1 MYLPTLSVLRPES
14 VEEAIELLTEHGD
27 KARLYAGG
35 TDLFPRIKYRVT
47 LPEVVVSLKKPIS
60 RARIIDE
67 EQFLSLDAV
76 TPLAQMARSETVR
89 EHAPILAEAASAVG
103 SYQIRNMGTLG
114 GNLCLENR
122 CMYYNQSHTFQFVEP
137 CFKREGDLCYHI
149 PKSERCWAVFCGDT
163 APALISLGAQ
173 VEVMSAKNTRR
184 IPVEHLY
191 SGYSL
196 RPLAIFPSE
205 MVSRILIPKTQRST
219 GSAFLKLSLRGG
231 MEFAGLSVAALLEMM
246 DDRATCQKAR
256 IVVGSVSSAPRRAA
270 KAEAMLA
277 RQKISSDLFHEVA
290 ATVSRQVKPY
300 SHHGFSVSYL
310 KKCLKVYT
318 RDALVLAAQRLSQA
332 RVAEPRSGEGR

>member
-1 MYLPTLSVLRPES
+1 MYLPRLSVLRPES
-14 VEEAIELLTEHGD
+14 VEEAVALVTQHGA
-27 KARLYAGG
+27 KAKLYAGG

-47 LPEVVVSLKKPIS
+47 LPEVVISLKKPIS

-67 EQFLSLDAV
+67 DQFLSLDAV
-76 TPLAQMARSETVR
+76 TPLAQVAQSELVLER
-89 EHAPILAEAASAVG
+89 APILAEAASAVG
-103 SYQIRNMGTLG
+103 SSQIRNMGTLG

-122 CMYYNQSHTFQFVEP
+122 CMYYNQSHAFQFVEP

-173 VEVMSAKNTRR
+173 VEVMSAKTTRR
-184 IPVEHLY
+184 IPVEEFY

-205 MVSRILIPKTQRST
+205 MVSRVLIPNTQRSR

-231 MEFAGLSVAALLEMM
+231 LEFAGLSVAVLLEMM
-246 DDRATCQKAR
+246 DDGATCQKAR
-256 IVVGSVSSAPRRAA
+256 IVVGSVSSAPLRAT
-270 KAEAMLA
+270 KAGALLA
-277 RQKISSDLFHEVA
+277 GQKFSEDLFHEA
-290 ATVSRQVKPY
+290 AETVSREIKPF

-318 RDALVLAAQRLSQA
+318 KDALVLATQRISQG
-332 RVAEPRSGEGR
+332 V

>member
-1 MYLPTLSVLRPES
+1 MYLPRLSVLRPES
-14 VEEAIELLTEHGD
+14 VEEAVDLVTQHGA
-27 KARLYAGG
+27 KAKLYAGG

-47 LPEVVVSLKKPIS
+47 LPEVVISLKKPIS

-67 EQFLSLDAV
+67 DQFLSLDAV
-76 TPLAQMARSETVR
+76 TPLAQVAQSEKVL
-89 EHAPILAEAASAVG
+89 ESAPILAEAASAVG
-103 SYQIRNMGTLG
+103 SSQIRNMGTLG

-173 VEVMSAKNTRR
+173 VEVMSAKTTRR
-184 IPVEHLY
+184 IPVEEFY

-205 MVSRILIPKTQRST
+205 MVSRVLIPKTSLPR

-231 MEFAGLSVAALLEMM
+231 MEFAGLSVAVLLEMM

-256 IVVGSVSSAPRRAA
+256 IVVGSVSSAPLRAT
-270 KAEAMLA
+270 KAEALLA
-277 RQKISSDLFHEVA
+277 GQKFSEDLFHEA
-290 ATVSRQVKPY
+290 AETVSREIKPF

-318 RDALVLAAQRLSQA
+318 RDALVLATQRVSQG
-332 RVAEPRSGEGR
+332 V

>member
-1 MYLPTLSVLRPES
+1 MYLPRLSVLRPES
-14 VEEAIELLTEHGD
+14 VEEAVDLVTQHGA
-27 KARLYAGG
+27 KAKLYAGG

-47 LPEVVVSLKKPIS
+47 LPEVVISLKKPIS

-67 EQFLSLDAV
+67 DQFLSLDAA
-76 TPLAQMARSETVR
+76 TPLAQVAQSEKVL
-89 EHAPILAEAASAVG
+89 ESAPILAEAASAVG
-103 SYQIRNMGTLG
+103 SSQIRNMGTLG

-173 VEVMSAKNTRR
+173 VEVMSAKTTRR
-184 IPVEHLY
+184 IPVEEFY

-205 MVSRILIPKTQRST
+205 MVSRVLIPKTSLPR

-231 MEFAGLSVAALLEMM
+231 MEFAGLSVAVLLEMM
-246 DDRATCQKAR
+246 DDRSTCQKAR
-256 IVVGSVSSAPRRAA
+256 IVVGSVSSAPLRAT
-270 KAEAMLA
+270 KAEALLA
-277 RQKISSDLFHEVA
+277 GQKFSEDLFHEA
-290 ATVSRQVKPY
+290 AETVSREIKPF

-318 RDALVLAAQRLSQA
+318 RDALVLATQRVSQG
-332 RVAEPRSGEGR
+332 V

>member
-1 MYLPTLSVLRPES
+1 MYLPRLSVLRPES
-14 VEEAIELLTEHGD
+14 VEEAVDLVTQHGP
-27 KARLYAGG
+27 KAKVYAGG

-47 LPEVVVSLKKPIS
+47 LPEVVISLKKPIS

-67 EQFLSLDAV
+67 DQFLFLDAV
-76 TPLAQMARSETVR
+76 TPLAQVAQSERVR
-89 EHAPILAEAASAVG
+89 ASAPILAEAASAVG
-103 SYQIRNMGTLG
+103 SSQIRNMGTLG

-173 VEVMSAKNTRR
+173 VEVMSAKATRR
-184 IPVEHLY
+184 IPVEQLY

-205 MVSRILIPKTQRST
+205 MVSRVLIPKTSLPR
-219 GSAFLKLSLRGG
+219 GSAFVKLSLRGG
-231 MEFAGLSVAALLEMM
+231 MEFAGLSVAVLLEMM
-246 DDRATCQKAR
+246 DDRVTCQKAR
-256 IVVGSVSSAPRRAA
+256 IVVGSVSSAPLRAT
-270 KAEAMLA
+270 KAEALLA
-277 RQKISSDLFHEVA
+277 GRKFSDDLFHEA
-290 ATVSRQVKPY
+290 AETVSREIKPF

-318 RDALVLAAQRLSQA
+318 RDALVLATQR
-332 RVAEPRSGEGR
+332 V